1 MPEPRQ
7 CPRPPGFTMLEL
19 AIVLIIMGIIA
30 GVAVPTVITAIK
42 KEKISNVR
50 ESLAS
55 ARQSIVAFA
64 LANHRLPVKSTAEDP
79 TRNLKDAWGRAYT
92 YTPAPEL
99 TATGADIC
107 ATTATSLSFQDSAG
121 TTPNLAFFL
130 SSTGPDGAA
139 GVSTTSTL
147 VNAATPGDDLY
158 EPMIL
163 TQLYRI
169 VCGQSQ
175 GALNLPVYDFK
186 DRNAVVTTPGT
197 QVGVTVM
204 PDGSVVMGFTDAQ
217 QTAASSDTGPAN
229 YSYGCIWYTG
239 NAAGCNLGNCTMA
252 RGMRAYFTFTMVRP
266 AGYTGQLADG
276 FTFTV
281 ASANTN
287 KFNSC
292 GGKGSAM
299 GYASGY
305 WYYPNDA
312 GNDPFLVSP
321 KIGLE
326 FDPFRCFGDRGVDGN
341 CDSNANCGMGGTGDY
356 DHVAIVYWGDNS
368 SSWGSSGTVDGRR
381 SRDDNTHNSPTLASD
396 TTPKNPVCDAYTAS
410 NQNGFLNLN
419 SGTWFLNNAA
429 TPIPVR
435 VEIKRT
441 NPTSSAGTFK
451 TTVWFNCQNCSD
463 VTSNST
469 TFTAQATLNS
479 TVTLSSTLTQQFKNV
494 LFGFTE
500 GTGGSRQRVT
510 LRSQSAL
517 FY

>member
-7 CPRPPGFTMLEL
+7 CPRSPGFTMLEL

-30 GVAVPTVITAIK
+30 GVAVPSVITAIK

-64 LANHRLPVKSTAEDP
+64 LANRRLPVKNSAEDP
-79 TRNLKDAWGRAYT
+79 TRNLKDPWGRAYT
-92 YTPAPEL
+92 YTPATEL
-99 TATGADIC
+99 TTTGSDIC
-107 ATTATSLSFQDSAG
+107 ATTATSLSLQDSAG

-130 SSTGPDGAA
+130 SSTGPDGSA
-139 GVSTTSTL
+139 GISTTATL
-147 VNAATPGDDLY
+147 VNAASPGDDVS
-158 EPMIL
+158 ESMPF
-163 TQLYRI
+163 TQLYRV

-175 GALNLPVYDFK
+175 GAVNLPVYDFT
-186 DRNAVVTTPGT
+186 DRNAVVRTPGT

-204 PDGSVVMGFTDAQ
+204 PDGSVVMGFTDDQ
-217 QTAASSDTGPAN
+217 QTAASGSYGATN

-239 NAAGCNLGNCTMA
+239 SAAGCNLGNCTLDK
-252 RGMRAYFTFTMVRP
+252 GMRAYFTFTMVRP

-287 KFNSC
+287 KFGSC

-305 WYYPNDA
+305 WYYPDDA
-312 GNDPFLVSP
+312 GNAPFLVSP
-321 KIGLE
+321 KIGVE
-326 FDPFRCFGDRGVDGN
+326 FDPYRCFGDKGVDGN
-341 CDSNANCGMGGTGDY
+341 CDASTSCGMGGDY
-356 DHVAIVYWGDNS
+356 DHVAILYWGDENS
-368 SSWGSSGTVDGRR
+368 AWGSSGTADGRR
-381 SRDDNTHNSPTLASD
+381 SRDDNTHASPTLASD
-396 TTPKNPVCDAYTAS
+396 TTPKNPACDAYTTN
-410 NQNGFLNLN
+410 NQNGFLTLN

-429 TPIPVR
+429 TEIPVR
-435 VEIKRT
+435 MEIKRM
-441 NPTSSAGTFK
+441 NPTAAAGTFK

-469 TFTAQATLNS
+469 SFTTQATLNS

-494 LFGFTE
+494 IFGFTE

-510 LRSQSAL
+510 LKKQATL